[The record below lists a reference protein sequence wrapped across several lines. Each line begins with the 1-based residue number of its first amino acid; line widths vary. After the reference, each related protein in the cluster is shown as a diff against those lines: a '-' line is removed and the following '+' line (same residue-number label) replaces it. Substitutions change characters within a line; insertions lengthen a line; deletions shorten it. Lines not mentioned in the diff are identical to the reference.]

1 VVRAGGGLNRPAVRI
16 DRVPASSPA
25 AAALMAE
32 LDLEL
37 GARYPD
43 TPIFGLRA
51 GEAADPSLRFL
62 VATIAGRL
70 AGCGALRH
78 LGDGQGELKR
88 MYVRREYRGQGVA
101 RALLQALE
109 REAGDVGVA
118 VLRVQTGNAQ
128 PEALALYRGEGYRDI
143 PPFGEYRAS
152 EVSICL
158 ERRLA
163 SPSVRPSRPGEDP
176 G

>member
-1 VVRAGGGLNRPAVRI
+1 VVRAGGGLNRPVVRI
-16 DRVPASSPA
+16 DRVAATSPA
-25 AAALMAE
+25 AASLMAE
-32 LDLEL
+32 LDQEL

-43 TPIFGLRA
+43 TPIFGLHA

-62 VATIAGRL
+62 VATVAGRL
-70 AGCGALRH
+70 AGCGALRY
-78 LGDGQGELKR
+78 LGEGQGELKR

-101 RALLQALE
+101 KALLRALE
-109 REAGDVGVA
+109 REAGEAGVA

-143 PPFGEYRAS
+143 PPFGEYAAAD
-152 EVSICL
+152 VSVCL

-163 SPSVRPSRPGEDP
+163 PAAGCRSPSGEGPG
-176 G
+176 